1 MTLNAEYGIPYKQSG
16 GISHSSAFKYKKS
29 RKYYL
34 CESVDNIEALNT
46 IRKAKQVLPMTE
58 KDFKID
64 KLKDGT
70 FRVTRIDIS
79 GDYHTHM
86 KSKQLAKTV
95 IHNVCYGKIPLNS
108 RDYTLISMYRLSN
121 DEKYRSKIQE
131 ILNTRKQKGKKD
143 NYCNPSRYKSGRNF

>member
-1 MTLNAEYGIPYKQSG
+1 
-16 GISHSSAFKYKKS
+16 
-29 RKYYL
+29 
-34 CESVDNIEALNT
+34 
-46 IRKAKQVLPMTE
+46 MTE

-70 FRVTRIDIS
+70 FRVTRTNIL

-86 KSKQLAKTV
+86 KSKQLAKTA
-95 IHNVCYGKIPLNS
+95 IHNVCYGKIPLNL

-131 ILNTRKQKGKKD
+131 ILDTRKQKGKKD
-143 NYCNPSRYKSGRNF
+143 YYYNPGRKRSGGNF